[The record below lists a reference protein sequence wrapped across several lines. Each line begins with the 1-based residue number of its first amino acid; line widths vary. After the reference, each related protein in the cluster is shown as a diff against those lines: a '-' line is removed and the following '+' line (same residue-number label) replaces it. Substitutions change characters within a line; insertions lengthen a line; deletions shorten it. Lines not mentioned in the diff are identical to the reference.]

1 MKRVI
6 SEVAKSQER
15 DCSTRPTETGGKRRQ
30 ERKRNGMVTWSNA
43 SAQRSLFAT
52 PTRYPGGKR
61 RTEVA
66 QGAETEG
73 PVAGDERGL

>member
-1 MKRVI
+1 
-6 SEVAKSQER
+6 
-15 DCSTRPTETGGKRRQ
+15 
-30 ERKRNGMVTWSNA
+30 MVTWLNA

-73 PVAGDERGL
+73 PVAGDDRTEWGGERKREKSGLKAAKNSNLKRNKSRKVSLKAG